1 MPLLLGLAMIL
12 AILGLAMAASR
23 DRTINSGILIGMAI
37 TLTVYFVLGF
47 TVSFFGGLLVW
58 WMMLIGIGTTFA
70 QFTSPRQRPVRRR
83 LVPRRNLDDRGRVR
97 PA

>member
-1 MPLLLGLAMIL
+1 MSELDIYKRQGFA
-12 AILGLAMAASR
+12 GSV
-23 DRTINSGILIGMAI
+23 GIGAQPALVI
-37 TLTVYFVLGF
+37 VDFVLGF